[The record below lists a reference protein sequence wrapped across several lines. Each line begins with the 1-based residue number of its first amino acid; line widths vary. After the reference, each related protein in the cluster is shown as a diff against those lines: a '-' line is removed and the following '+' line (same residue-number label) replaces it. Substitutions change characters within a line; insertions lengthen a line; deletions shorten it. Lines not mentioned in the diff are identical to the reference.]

1 MRSKFEKTLLGRY
14 LLFRRHAPTYLGLLR
29 LNAAALAKF
38 VLICLACAAVA
49 WWLGARL
56 FASGIV
62 GVLVHG
68 LFQALLNIDRTV
80 GTWPLLQQ
88 ITNWAEVERLAER
101 RP

>member
-14 LLFRRHAPTYLGLLR
+14 LMFRRHAPTYLGLFR

-56 FASGIV
+56 FASGIL